1 MTAASFSLVRSTPSN
16 HLPRILSCLLHLLF
30 LESSTNRR
38 IKKVASVIENDLISM
53 KENQYL
59 MCNWNAVTQL
69 LLNIKNSL
77 NVVNVIHAITSF
89 SLPFMEKKLFYYV
102 TLYEVGRN

>member
-1 MTAASFSLVRSTPSN
+1 
-16 HLPRILSCLLHLLF
+16 
-30 LESSTNRR
+30 
-38 IKKVASVIENDLISM
+38 M